1 MTKEREQAFLVI
13 RDAITTGIQNFLA
26 AFRHDWANETM
37 YGFLLEASWEGTSVE
52 AVAATEEGLLRIAKY
67 YTASEGKEDEQ
78 SINHQRIQLRW
89 GSPEDGWYANYDA
102 NFFIRANQLL
112 AFAHEAG
119 LMELGDQQLQQLCLE
134 VLRELD
140 SAGVFAN
147 AETRPNIVVGVCDV
161 GGDNTEEDF
170 LQWAE
175 AVNPPVVMERLRREL
190 QEANEAYA
198 RSPSGGAEHR
208 RLGVNPR

>member
-1 MTKEREQAFLVI
+1 MTKEREQAFSAI
-13 RDAITTGIQNFLA
+13 RDAIATGIKSFLA
-26 AFRHDWANETM
+26 AFKHDWVNETM
-37 YGFLLEASWEGTSVE
+37 YGFLLEASWEGTSVD
-52 AVAATEEGLLRIAKY
+52 AVAATEEGLLRIAKSY
-67 YTASEGKEDEQ
+67 AADDAKEDEQ

-89 GSPEDGWYANYDA
+89 VSPEDGWYANYDA
-102 NFFIRANQLL
+102 NFFTRANQLL
-112 AFAHEAG
+112 VQAHETG

-140 SAGVFAN
+140 SAGVFAS
-147 AETRPNIVVGVCDV
+147 AETRQNIVIGVCDV

-190 QEANEAYA
+190 QEANEIYT
-198 RSPSGGAEHR
+198 RSPSGGA
-208 RLGVNPR
+208 